1 MKDNA
6 ILEKLIDA
14 LHLNYK
20 PDYTGDPI
28 FALPHCNAN
37 YGFFDLRFKDNRI
50 LILKNVHK
58 DFVRVIEGKRWL
70 NDTDYSKIS
79 DYLSNIEKNL
89 DDFKSV
95 TFAWEYEVFYLI
107 DINGVSIYGDCE
119 KSTIIPRPLT
129 KVEYSLFS
137 GEEVNNKTLW
147 IKGVFGSIF
156 PETVTPLMGGIF
168 KKLPDV
174 LNPLF
179 SYVNF
184 KCFSPSIKLIFNKPY
199 ANLRNFN
206 AWCSTLLTDDLYINL
221 NFIQHLYLKTGYKKI
236 KIPKTEL
243 MKLDN
248 NELLEFLSEIDS
260 IIKQLDESFVLT
272 SDFYDLIALIV
283 MSAEIN
289 GLFLMHSFLKLFSI
303 TGDLEIT
310 LQLIYQ
316 TRPTNIFLHDLQI
329 VDYFDFDTNTV
340 YLDKL
345 TSYSPI
351 DQDTLIN
358 GLPYTVKLLKKK
370 TIKQLLKELHE
381 QLDIKDRLFT
391 QANNLMLKLKNIF
404 LNIGQEFVDNR
415 QFKSKEEIFYLEIE
429 EIVQV
434 KEGNYYGN
442 LAFNNYFRKTQLER
456 FKAQRIPSEIF
467 EKDIPDTEEIVNR
480 IFEKLKDKNEIPT
493 LTLFF
498 KDDIKSP
505 YITDHSRLSNIAHI
519 NDHDAIIA
527 ENIPLFSH
535 LMEYATITNTPIFT
549 GIRFPRITLS
559 NRQFSI
565 NKKGIKIDG

>member
-1 MKDNA
+1 MDNT
-6 ILEKLIDA
+6 IKKLIDE

-20 PDYTGDPI
+20 PGYNGDPI
-28 FALPHCNAN
+28 FALPHCNSN

-50 LILKNVHK
+50 LLLKNVHK
-58 DFVRVIEGKRWL
+58 DFVRVLEGKRWI

-107 DINGVSIYGDCE
+107 DINGANLYGDYD
-119 KSTIIPRPLT
+119 KSAIIPRPLT

-147 IKGVFGSIF
+147 IKGIFSSIF
-156 PETVTPLMGGIF
+156 PETVTPLMCGIF

-174 LNPLF
+174 VNPLF

-206 AWCSTLLTDDLYINL
+206 AWCSTLMTDDLYINL
-221 NFIQHLYLKTGYKKI
+221 NFIQHLYLKTVYKKI
-236 KIPKTEL
+236 KIPKIEL
-243 MKLDN
+243 MKLDK
-248 NELLEFLSEIDS
+248 NELMEFLSEIDNT
-260 IIKQLDESFVLT
+260 IIQLDESFVLKN
-272 SDFYDLIALIV
+272 DLYDLMALIV

-289 GLFLMHSFLKLFSI
+289 GLFLMHSFLKLLSI

-310 LQLIYQ
+310 LKLIFQ
-316 TRPTNIFLHDLQI
+316 TRKTNIFLQDLEI
-329 VDYFDFDTNTV
+329 VDYFDFDTNIV
-340 YLDKL
+340 HIGKL
-345 TSYSPI
+345 TDYTPI
-351 DQDTLIN
+351 DEDSLIN
-358 GLPYTVKLLKKK
+358 ELPYTIKLLKKK
-370 TIKQLLKELHE
+370 TIKHLLNELHE
-381 QLDIKDRLFT
+381 QLDIKDRLFN
-391 QANNLMLKLKNIF
+391 QANNLMIKLKNIF

-415 QFKSKEEIFYLEIE
+415 QFKNKEEIFYLEIE
-429 EIVQV
+429 EITQV
-434 KEGNYYGN
+434 REGNYYGN

-467 EKDIPDTEEIVNR
+467 EKDIPDTEDIVNT
-480 IFEKLKDKNEIPT
+480 ILEKLRDKKEFHT

-498 KDDIKSP
+498 KDGIKKSF
-505 YITDHSRLSNIAHI
+505 ITDHSRLSNIAHL
-519 NDHDAIIA
+519 NDHDAIIT

-535 LMEYATITNTPIFT
+535 LMEYATITETPILT
-549 GIRFPRITLS
+549 GIRFPSTTLS
-559 NRQFSI
+559 GMQFSI
-565 NKKGIKIDG
+565 GKKGIKIDG